1 MFRFFNASRLCLAC
15 FFIMSMSLPSV
26 GQNPGF
32 ESTPIG
38 NSNGWS
44 LEVSFSQPT
53 WAWGSS
59 TNRSGGR
66 RLDASTT
73 TSNNRNAAQTS
84 YSVTAPASGTNY
96 IHVIGYYR
104 RTAGSVRVEARG
116 TTSINGTLESGAT
129 GQWNRATASGAATN
143 GGTYHPRFS
152 FQGSSSASYA
162 FDDIIIYTSTSAG
175 VDLTAPNAASSLGA
189 LDNGTDIELTWS
201 DGTDAATNISG
212 IDGTLIIRIAGDHT
226 GAIPTPQPQT
236 WYSTNSG
243 IGPTTIVAGANTWT
257 VISNGAASGAYTNV
271 SASGGIY
278 TYVVYMR
285 DKAFNYSAG
294 TAIYC
299 NNCTAF
305 CTGTPAPGNTLVD
318 DATPCIGDD
327 ITLSLQ
333 NTTPGNSVT
342 YQWQRATN
350 AAFTTGLNNLG
361 TSSTQVTAAVTGTVY
376 YRCQVTCSASAS
388 TGTST
393 AVAVTGQTCYCAS
406 GATETTDGRIQR
418 VRLNTIDQTSPN
430 TCQTYTD
437 YTTVSTTVVPGSSY
451 SLIINQ
457 GTCSANTGHRVRA
470 WIDFNRDGIFSDP
483 SERVFDADMGS
494 FDPSEVSQAV
504 TIPNSAVGGPA
515 GMRVVSRV
523 GTSSNPQP
531 CGTYTR
537 GETEDYTINICDMV
551 WNGGTTA
558 WGTASNWSCGVLPTS
573 LNNVTIPTAPSGGNQ
588 PTVNVVSAAVRDI
601 SVHAGAT
608 VTISSGNALTVHGN
622 LTNNGT
628 VNVASGGSLVQT
640 ATSTLAGT
648 GIYNVTRA
656 GSAIYDYWS
665 SPITNAS
672 TGLLGST
679 VYEYQPGSGTADPG
693 DDAFDPGWAT
703 AGGSMAVGK
712 GYAAYGAG
720 TRTFTG
726 TVNNGQVDAAVVHA
740 SNPTPTLGGVPYNL
754 IGNPYPSAV
763 NVGDFLTLNSSKL
776 ATGAVYLWD
785 DPGSSPYVTGNYA
798 TLNNATYI
806 AGGGNT
812 PNPGPRIG
820 SLQGFKVEVNATVNT
835 PGNGFLRFTNAM
847 RTATNTSVLFRQ
859 AERKLLWLS
868 TVSATNSYNQ
878 LAVGFFED
886 GTDGEDWGYDA
897 PKLNALGALSFF
909 SYMDGS
915 PYGIQVYGE
924 LEPERVVPLGLNSQ
938 SQTMVTIALDSTE
951 NITEDVI
958 LEDRH
963 MGIFHDLRQSSY
975 VFQSASTL
983 YEDRFF
989 LHFAP
994 QMVTSIDGSP
1004 ESESTIYMHDGRL
1017 FLSTSEMF
1025 KGAVRMVDISGRM
1038 VWQATDVTVDPSGR
1052 SFDMQHLSRGVYVVM
1067 MEGREGTFNSKVT
1080 R

>member
-1 MFRFFNASRLCLAC
+1 VG
-15 FFIMSMSLPSV
+15 IPS
-26 GQNPGF
+26 
-32 ESTPIG
+32 
-38 NSNGWS
+38 
-44 LEVSFSQPT
+44 
-53 WAWGSS
+53 
-59 TNRSGGR
+59 
-66 RLDASTT
+66 
-73 TSNNRNAAQTS
+73 
-84 YSVTAPASGTNY
+84 SGTNY
-96 IHVIGYYR
+96 VHVIGYVL
-104 RTAGSVRVEARG
+104 AG
-116 TTSINGTLESGAT
+116 TTGDQARVQAISAT
-129 GQWNRATASGAATN
+129 GTDVLGTYVNFSSTNTWQRFTCSGTATN
-143 GGTYHPRFS
+143 STSYYPGFQVNGNYTSGGDIYR
-152 FQGSSSASYA
+152 

-175 VDLTAPNAASSLGA
+175 VDLTAPDAPSSLGA
-189 LDNGTDIELTWS
+189 LDNGTDIELTWT
-201 DGTDAATNISG
+201 DGTDAATDISG
-212 IDGTLIIRIAGDHT
+212 IEGTLIIRIAGDHT
-226 GAIPTPQPQT
+226 GSIPTPQPQT

-243 IGPTTIVAGANTWT
+243 IGPSTIVDGANTWT
-257 VISNGAASGAYTNV
+257 VLGNGAASGTYTDAGAAG
-271 SASGGIY
+271 SDY

-285 DKAFNYSAG
+285 DRAFNYSAG

-299 NNCTAF
+299 NNCTSF

-318 DATPCIGDD
+318 DVTPCIGDN

-333 NTTPGNSVT
+333 NTTPGNGVT
-342 YQWQRATN
+342 YQWQRAAN
-350 AAFTTGLNNLG
+350 AAFTTGLTDLG
-361 TSSTQVTAAVTGTVY
+361 TSSTQVTASVTGTVY
-376 YRCQVTCSASAS
+376 YRCQVTCSASSS
-388 TGTST
+388 TGISA

-406 GATETTDGRIQR
+406 GATEVTDGRIQR
-418 VRLNTIDQTSPN
+418 VRFNTIDQTSPN

-437 YTTVSTTVVPGSSY
+437 YTAVSTTVVPGSTY
-451 SLIINQ
+451 NLIVNQ
-457 GTCSANTGHRVRA
+457 ATCNDNNGHRVRA

-483 SERVFDADMGS
+483 AERVFDADMGS
-494 FDPSEVSQAV
+494 FDPLEVSQTV
-504 TIPNSAVGGPA
+504 SIPYTAVGGPT

-573 LNNVTIPTAPSGGNQ
+573 VNNVTIPTAPSGGNQ
-588 PTVNVVSAAVRDI
+588 PTVNVASAAVRDV
-601 SVHAGAT
+601 SVQAGAT
-608 VTISSGNALTVHGN
+608 VTIPSGNALTVHGN

-628 VNVASGGSLVQT
+628 VNVANGGSLVQT
-640 ATSTLAGT
+640 ATSTLAGSGT
-648 GIYNVTRA
+648 YNVTRA
-656 GSAIYDYWS
+656 GSAVYDYWS

-679 VYEYQPGSGTADPG
+679 VYEYHPGSGTADPG
-693 DDAFDPGWAT
+693 DDAFDPGWVT

-712 GYAAYGAG
+712 GYAAYGSG

-726 TVNNGQVDAAVVHA
+726 TVNNGQVDATVSYHVPESAPYSGAFV
-740 SNPTPTLGGVPYNL
+740 PGVPYNL
-754 IGNPYPSAV
+754 IGNPYPSAI

-798 TLNNATYI
+798 TLNNATYT

-820 SLQGFKVEVNATVNT
+820 SHQGFKVQVNATVNT

-868 TVSATNSYNQ
+868 TVSAANSYNQ

-924 LEPERVVPLGLNSQ
+924 LEPERVVPLGLHSQ
-938 SQTMVTIALDSTE
+938 AQTLVTIALDSTE

-983 YEDRFF
+983 YDDRFF

-994 QMVTSIDGSP
+994 QMVTSLGESS
-1004 ESESTIYMHDGRL
+1004 ESEATIYMHDGRL
-1017 FLSTSEMF
+1017 FLSTSESF

-1067 MEGREGTFNSKVT
+1067 MEGREGMFNAKVT